1 MWRKENPPKTF
12 PLLPPSGPLQKTK
25 KIPPQKNTQ
34 KKPNQKTTQTTK
46 KNLSNEEN
54 FIEWQGNE
62 TREPNEVD
70 LWLKEWQTGPGG

>member
-1 MWRKENPPKTF
+1 MEERNPPPKTF

-25 KIPPQKNTQ
+25 PPPKKNTQ

-70 LWLKEWQTGPGG
+70 LWLKERQTGPGG